1 VASIAIPVILFKASL
16 TTLYGLMLGPDREL
30 LLSSTLVVLGLAAS
44 IAMAAAG
51 VSVPVC
57 MLEMMLVLGLSIAYD
72 ERRGHKGRAAAL
84 RRLETA
90 AG

>member
-1 VASIAIPVILFKASL
+1 MLQHRGLDLDVQLFA
-16 TTLYGLMLGPDREL
+16 GLFAHAMQ
-30 LLSSTLVVLGLAAS
+30 
-44 IAMAAAG
+44 AMAAAG
-51 VSVPVC
+51 ASVPLC

-84 RRLETA
+84 RRLEAA

>member
-1 VASIAIPVILFKASL
+1 
-16 TTLYGLMLGPDREL
+16 ML
-30 LLSSTLVVLGLAAS
+30 
-44 IAMAAAG
+44 AMM
-51 VSVPVC
+51 V
-57 MLEMMLVLGLSIAYD
+57 VLGLSIAYD